1 MSSLTFALFA
11 AGEELTRPA
20 VALQGKWFF
29 VGALALLLVW
39 LVFMPRRLI
48 GHKKGAVP
56 WWRNVRLWA
65 ITLCIIQMLVYICY
79 A

>member
-1 MSSLTFALFA
+1 MSRLAFALLA
-11 AGEELTRPA
+11 AGEELTGPA
-20 VALQGKWFF
+20 STLHGKWFF

-39 LVFMPRRLI
+39 LVCMPRRLI
-48 GHKKGAVP
+48 GHTKGAVP

-65 ITLCIIQMLVYICY
+65 IVLCVIQIMVYAYY

>member
-1 MSSLTFALFA
+1 MSSLAFALLA
-11 AGEELTRPA
+11 ASDELTGPA
-20 VALQGKWFF
+20 FALHGKWFF

-39 LVFMPRRLI
+39 LVCMPRRLI
-48 GHKKGAVP
+48 GQAKETVP

-65 ITLCIIQMLVYICY
+65 ITLCVIQMLVYICY